1 VISTGSFPQF
11 TIWPE
16 VMPDLTRYNAQ
27 GCPVDDIAA
36 YVEAADEPALRRTLR
51 AVLDQLDILHKVAA
65 ASATMG
71 ESAKGQAH
79 DRHAAAV
86 QAAQASWPAEPARHD
101 LAGVAEAYFSY
112 LGFVCAAF
120 HIDFCVKGVAAAL
133 AGGLGLTGWPDGDRG
148 SGEPEAS
155 GCSPGLPRR
164 TISPSPH
171 GFAAFGRTGQPPC
184 PTPPA
189 PPATGRSSQPH
200 SSADALGGW
209 LREQRLARGWSG
221 AEMARRLRRAGQ
233 ATGDAHLPA
242 TAILAT

>member
-36 YVEAADEPALRRTLR
+36 YVEAADEPTLRRTLR

-133 AGGLGLTGWPDGDRG
+133 AGGLGLTGWPDGARG
-148 SGEPEAS
+148 RGEPEAS
-155 GCSPGLPRR
+155 GLARPAATDDQPVPTRLCGLWPHRPAALPHATGSTSDWPVLTAAQQRRRPRR
-164 TISPSPH
+164 VVT
-171 GFAAFGRTGQPPC
+171 
-184 PTPPA
+184 
-189 PPATGRSSQPH
+189 
-200 SSADALGGW
+200 
-209 LREQRLARGWSG
+209 
-221 AEMARRLRRAGQ
+221 
-233 ATGDAHLPA
+233 
-242 TAILAT
+242 